1 MDDQLSSPKASIR
14 WDKWLCRCSGISKIL
29 TNSQG
34 NAPLTKLQE
43 LKVIEL
49 QGKQN
54 ADKIT
59 EKQLIELG
67 TLLQKREMA
76 EDVILSD
83 TCIQY
88 LTEAY
93 AFETEGMISI
103 TKEMDVEYFDRGKKT
118 EPESIDL
125 LSFVDNTRYV
135 KNEYRFENDFLSGI
149 PDVIGMYSVHQEFP
163 IAKSVKDIKSTKDY
177 PTFLYKIHK
186 GLDSGNKEQLQGY
199 GDLLECGD
207 LSVAFTL
214 PDMPEDQ
221 RNGYAFKL
229 AQKMGCATTAGP
241 EFEREWAKLE
251 RSMIFKRL
259 PPEKRVY
266 KVPVD
271 PFTKNEQMALYKRVK
286 ECRTWLF
293 NFDIFMNNLNK

>member
-1 MDDQLSSPKASIR
+1 MNEKEPIQWDR
-14 WDKWLCRCSGISKIL
+14 WKCRCSGISKIL

-34 NAPLTKLQE
+34 NAPLTELQE

-49 QGKQN
+49 QGKQD
-54 ADKIT
+54 AGKIT
-59 EKQLIELG
+59 DKQLIELG
-67 TLLQKREMA
+67 SLLQKREKSK
-76 EDVILSD
+76 DVVLSD
-83 TCIQY
+83 SCIQY

-118 EPESIDL
+118 EPESIQL
-125 LSFVDNTRYV
+125 ISFVDDAVYV
-135 KNEYRFENDFLSGI
+135 KNEERFENDFLSGI
-149 PDVIGMYSVHQEFP
+149 PDVMEIQWDIDGDPLVNR
-163 IAKSVKDIKSTKDY
+163 VRDIKSTKDY

-199 GDLLECGD
+199 GDILECGD
-207 LSVAFTL
+207 LEVDFTL

-229 AQKMGCATTAGP
+229 AQKMGCATTGGP

-266 KVPVD
+266 KVPID
-271 PFTKNEQMALYKRVK
+271 PFTKSEQAATYERVK
-286 ECRTWLF
+286 ICRQWLF
-293 NFDIFMNNLNK
+293 DFDIFMNKLNK